1 MRRTTTTESCETKPT
16 HTCDRGKSVELFV
29 ESCTVLCTLDHA
41 MEHGSG
47 PPSDRFLARR
57 RVETRRGQIRH
68 SSFAHPPAR
77 ALPPRRLH
85 SRASLP
91 TRPSP
96 SRPPPVSAASD
107 SRGGG
112 PLLLRRLRL
121 GGRDAGRHRRRRGG
135 GQLGS
140 VGAAGAA
147 DRADRGG
154 SGAGDDPIVVQGV
167 ASSAGDTADV
177 ASDKE
182 IGAVDASVAVPAEG
196 RRVSLAVDRRGAT
209 AELACLPRLH
219 LSGRRIHRSP
229 KALTGIRRRV

>member
-1 MRRTTTTESCETKPT
+1 MQRNTGRALSATASLT
-16 HTCDRGKSVELFV
+16 
-29 ESCTVLCTLDHA
+29 
-41 MEHGSG
+41 
-47 PPSDRFLARR
+47 RR

-91 TRPSP
+91 TRPSS

-167 ASSAGDTADV
+167 ASSAGDTAEV

-182 IGAVDASVAVPAEG
+182 IGAVDASVAVPAER
-196 RRVSLAVDRRGAT
+196 RRVSLAVDRRGAA

-219 LSGRRIHRSP
+219 LSGRGIHRSP
-229 KALTGIRRRV
+229 KALTGSRRRV